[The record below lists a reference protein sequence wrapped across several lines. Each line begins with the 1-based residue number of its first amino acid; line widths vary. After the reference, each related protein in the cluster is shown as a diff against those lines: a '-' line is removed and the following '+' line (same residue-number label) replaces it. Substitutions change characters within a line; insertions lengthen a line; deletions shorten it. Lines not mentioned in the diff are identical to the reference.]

1 MNSHVMWKTVW
12 ILISWLLQKPA
23 DLDVHYFNSLG
34 MVSYSFKGVYM
45 HSDGFTQ
52 VFVQY
57 LFFNMGQ
64 VKLSMNKYLMA
75 INLSQGK
82 YKLLPFSH
90 LCMSTPDVL

>member
-1 MNSHVMWKTVW
+1 MYTVL
-12 ILISWLLQKPA
+12 ILF
-23 DLDVHYFNSLG
+23 DLILYVHSTIFQLCGTGHCFNSLCI
-34 MVSYSFKGVYM
+34 VSYSFKGVYM

-75 INLSQGK
+75 IYSSQGK

-90 LCMSTPDVL
+90 LCMST